1 MCIYT
6 SLRQRHLPMDGYP
19 KPQSLIIARNYQMSR
34 FDQIWE
40 LRDYYKHLISINSN
54 QGLPMFYHICSM
66 KAKILSM
73 MCARKVGATR
83 HRCTYLRCRVL
94 STNGVRSLSID
105 ISTKLSCE
113 GLRPSAA
120 RKTMDSHQTGKGWN
134 NLSDESSF
142 SLQTSGS
149 LQTFAMVNFK
159 PWRLQR
165 QNKCTIK
172 LHFRKTDDTSNYCW
186 KVNLL
191 PFTRPTI
198 SFRRWRRHGFSR
210 QKQKPHYQRTLIQ
223 LYNEARKMQSLPGCW
238 DCDEHV
244 HDDIDDQPSDDI
256 DSNIF

>member
-19 KPQSLIIARNYQMSR
+19 KPQSLIACNYQMSR

-40 LRDYYKHLISINSN
+40 LRDYYKDLISINSN
-54 QGLPMFYHICSM
+54 EGLPMFYHICSM

-94 STNGVRSLSID
+94 SID

-134 NLSDESSF
+134 NWTKVRFSSN
-142 SLQTSGS
+142 
-149 LQTFAMVNFK
+149 V
-159 PWRLQR
+159 WV
-165 QNKCTIK
+165 
-172 LHFRKTDDTSNYCW
+172 TSNFC
-186 KVNLL
+186 
-191 PFTRPTI
+191 
-198 SFRRWRRHGFSR
+198 HGEF
-210 QKQKPHYQRTLIQ
+210 QTMATPKAK
-223 LYNEARKMQSLPGCW
+223 
-238 DCDEHV
+238 
-244 HDDIDDQPSDDI
+244 
-256 DSNIF
+256 